1 MYLRE
6 KERDVIFLRGDKKN
20 CDESFLRDA
29 RNFFSFCCCN
39 MSRDF
44 RLFFLLLLLLLLVF
58 DFFVLFVLFVLFVF
72 SFLFLSV
79 FLPIKSDS
87 W

>member
-44 RLFFLLLLLLLLVF
+44 RLFFLLLLLLLLLLVF
-58 DFFVLFVLFVLFVF
+58 DFFVFFVLFVLFVF

-79 FLPIKSDS
+79 FLSDS

>member
-79 FLPIKSDS
+79 FLPIKK
-87 W
+87 